1 MNLDTQT
8 DISDNHYMDVSK
20 YLKNNHTF
28 ITHIYNIKIK

>member
-1 MNLDTQT
+1 MNLDTQI

-28 ITHIYNIKIK
+28 IISK